1 MMRLGN
7 ELRNAIRAQAAPR
20 ANTFA
25 QEGTLQQVGATPRQ
39 GGSSVDGEPL
49 ATLGLVAWG
58 GLEADGEYLTTLGIY
73 GSVSRTNYDEALAT
87 LGIAGRGG
95 DEAGMEYL
103 TTMGVTG

>member
-1 MMRLGN
+1 M
-7 ELRNAIRAQAAPR
+7 IRAQAAPR

-25 QEGTLQQVGATPRQ
+25 QEATLRQVGGTPQQ
-39 GGSSVDGEPL
+39 GGSAVDGEPL